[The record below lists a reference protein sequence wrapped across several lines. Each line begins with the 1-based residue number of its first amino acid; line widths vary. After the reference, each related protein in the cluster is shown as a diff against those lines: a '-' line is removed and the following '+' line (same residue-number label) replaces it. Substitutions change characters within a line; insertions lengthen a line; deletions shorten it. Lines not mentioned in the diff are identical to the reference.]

1 MNEVMDIHMSAHGRI
16 NGCIQGKMINKHY
29 YELEVLRSCLLS
41 RHGKAPF
48 IEPEQLASSRFVA
61 EAPRQVVFYV
71 PTSMMTD
78 VPRPVRPMTP

>member
-1 MNEVMDIHMSAHGRI
+1 MNEVMEIHMSAHGRI
-16 NGCIQGKMINKHY
+16 NGCLQGKMINKHY

-71 PTSMMTD
+71 PTSKMTD
-78 VPRPVRPMTP
+78 EPRPVRPMTP

>member
-1 MNEVMDIHMSAHGRI
+1 MSAHGNI

-61 EAPRQVVFYV
+61 EAPRQV
-71 PTSMMTD
+71 PTSKMTD